1 MKWEIIHPLYYVQF
15 ELIST
20 ASEQQYVVATHHILF
35 ETITR
40 SKVTFFKFEQSGILN
55 LFYIYPANLSDCQRH
70 IGEYQL
76 NIRPGENSP
85 IPTLIES
92 NC

>member
-1 MKWEIIHPLYYVQF
+1 MGNHLSSIYQVQF
-15 ELIST
+15 ELNSA
-20 ASEQQYVVATHHILF
+20 ASEQQYVVATHHISF
-35 ETITR
+35 ETIIR

-85 IPTLIES
+85 IPTLIDKS